1 MLDLGWFSTGRDE
14 AARLLLQTVYQHIQ
28 SGNIPARL
36 SFVFSNREPGES
48 EQSDLFFKLV
58 ESYGIPLVCLSSKQF
73 QKKLADKIEGTDP
86 ETGLPLWRLEY
97 DRQVMRLLQGFKPD
111 LCVLAGYMLIV
122 GNEMCRQYNMI
133 NLHPAKPGGPKGTW
147 QEVIWKLIEDKAK
160 ETGVM
165 MHLVTPQLDSGP
177 VVTYCTF
184 PIIGGQ
190 FDRLWQKLDNR
201 SVADITREEGE
212 QNELFQLIRQHGV
225 ARELP
230 LIVTTLKALAEK
242 KIAIKDGAVLDD
254 QGRQIAG
261 YDLTAEVNR
270 MVQQNEVHRL

>member
-1 MLDLGWFSTGRDE
+1 MLELGWFSTGRDE
-14 AARLLLQTVYQHIQ
+14 AARLLLQTVYRHIQ

-48 EQSDLFFKLV
+48 EQSDLFFTLV
-58 ESYGIPLVCLSSKQF
+58 KSYGIPLLCLSSKKF
-73 QKKLADKIEGTDP
+73 RRKLADKLEGTDP

-97 DRQVMRLLQGFKPD
+97 DRKVMELLGNFKPD

-122 GNEMCRQYNMI
+122 GKEMCRNYNMI
-133 NLHPAKPGGPKGTW
+133 NLHPARPGGPKGTW
-147 QEVIWKLIEDKAK
+147 QDVIWKLIEDKAK

-184 PIIGGQ
+184 PITGGQ
-190 FDRLWQKLDNR
+190 FDRLWQNLGDR
-201 SVADITREEGE
+201 PAADIKREEGE
-212 QNELFQLIRQHGV
+212 RNGLFQLIRQHGV

-230 LIVTTLKALAEK
+230 LIVATLKAFAEGK
-242 KIAIKDGAVLDD
+242 VAIKNGAVVDA
-254 QGRQIAG
+254 QGRPIAG
-261 YDLTAEVNR
+261 YDLSAEVNK
-270 MVQQNEVHRL
+270 MVQQDEVHRL

>member
-28 SGNIPARL
+28 KGDIPARI

-48 EQSDLFFKLV
+48 EQSDLFFNLV
-58 ESYGIPLVCLSSKQF
+58 KSYGIPLICLSSTRF
-73 QKKLADKIEGTDP
+73 QAKLGDKLKGNDP

-97 DRQVMRLLQGFKPD
+97 DREVMRLLGDFEPE

-122 GNEMCRQYNMI
+122 GKEMCQKYHML

-147 QEVIWKLIEDKAK
+147 QDVIWKLIEERAR

-165 MHLVTPQLDSGP
+165 MHLVTPELDSGP

-184 PIIGGQ
+184 PIVGGS
-190 FDRLWQKLDNR
+190 FDRLWQELGSR
-201 SVADITREEGE
+201 SVAEIKREEGE
-212 QNELFQLIRQHGV
+212 NNRLFQLIRQHGV

-230 LIVTTLKALAEK
+230 LIVATLKAFAQGKLRVENGTVL
-242 KIAIKDGAVLDD
+242 DGA
-254 QGRQIAG
+254 GEPIAG
-261 YDLTAEVNR
+261 YDLSEEVNR
-270 MVQQNEVHRL
+270 MVESG